1 MLCSLEE
8 DLKSLEIIL
17 ASTSTRR
24 KEILGNIGLQFSSV
38 CPDVEE
44 SLPSENFQSIPAHI
58 EAIAKLKVDAVVNT
72 LDISKRNYVV
82 IGADTMIC
90 FEGCIFGKP
99 SSHVDAVNTLSR
111 LSGNVHQVIT
121 GVCLKWIVSGKEQKI
136 DQFHEVT
143 NVKMIELSP
152 LIIEGYVQ
160 SREPM
165 DKAGAYGIQGLGS
178 SLIERIDGDYFNV
191 VGLPVCR
198 LCKYLKAG
206 CEEIMSKLSDTD
218 FLSSRVNVPEK

>member
-1 MLCSLEE
+1 MLKYYHVMKAIFNIFLSAMLCSLDK
-8 DLKSLEIIL
+8 DLKSIDIIL
-17 ASTSTRR
+17 ASTSPRR
-24 KEILGNIGLQFSSV
+24 KEILGNIGLQFSSI

-72 LDISKRNYVV
+72 LDISERNYVV
-82 IGADTMIC
+82 IGADTMVC

-99 SSHVDAVNTLSR
+99 SSHVDAVNILSC

-121 GVCLKWIVSGKEQKI
+121 GVCLKWIVSGKQQKT

-152 LIIEGYVQ
+152 LMIEGYVQ
-160 SREPM
+160 SGEPM
-165 DKAGAYGIQGLGS
+165 YVSRLSNFSFTSIILNSEERRWVVIVQLSIFSNGL
-178 SLIERIDGDYFNV
+178 
-191 VGLPVCR
+191 
-198 LCKYLKAG
+198 
-206 CEEIMSKLSDTD
+206 T
-218 FLSSRVNVPEK
+218 